1 MQVSRAAVCARSS
14 FVRVQAFSSCPV
26 VRVSTCARV
35 RVNSACRSAAQP
47 RQRPS
52 RFVGARSEL
61 SDSLKET
68 AALDE
73 LIDKL
78 LSAKSQQ
85 QLAQLVAENVVAVD
99 TKFWMRIATRN
110 DTAASKE
117 DKDKLQGLATSVM
130 VLVDTV
136 RRRTEQQLA
145 DSGAVLQD
153 ILVAAADDKGEW
165 YLPLTDDQVE
175 SVREALNRHRDR
187 LDEALLSN
195 AFAWIKKSSEDGFDG
210 MVQLLQLVLQLYAAR
225 QLATGETEGVEGA
238 VNKLL
243 GSQEKQ
249 WTPLLRQLVAEGQLT
264 EAAFMEAL
272 QRKMEGVVL
281 GLQSGSYAQRVQAE
295 YLKEA
300 EARAK
305 SVFQE
310 IAASAPKQA

>member
-1 MQVSRAAVCARSS
+1 M
-14 FVRVQAFSSCPV
+14 
-26 VRVSTCARV
+26 
-35 RVNSACRSAAQP
+35 
-47 RQRPS
+47 
-52 RFVGARSEL
+52 
-61 SDSLKET
+61 
-68 AALDE
+68 
-73 LIDKL
+73 
-78 LSAKSQQ
+78 
-85 QLAQLVAENVVAVD
+85 AVD

-130 VLVDTV
+130 VLVDAV

-145 DSGAVLQD
+145 DSGNVLQD
-153 ILVAAADDKGEW
+153 ILVAAADEKGEW

-175 SVREALNRHRDR
+175 AVREALNRHRDR

-225 QLATGETEGVEGA
+225 QLATAEKEGVEGA

-243 GSQEKQ
+243 YAQEKQ
-249 WTPLLRQLVAEGQLT
+249 WTPLLRQLVAEGQVT

-272 QRKMEGVVL
+272 QRKMEMVVL